1 MKKNRI
7 PVQEQD
13 SLERIHNFDEVSYGY
28 TLEEAIMEADRC
40 IQCKNPRC
48 VPGCP
53 VRIDI
58 PKFIRELRDGDIRAA
73 RDTIGLQS
81 NLPAVCGRVC
91 PQEEQCE
98 GACIVGIRGDA
109 VNIGKL
115 ERFVGDWALLND
127 YKDIEKKPDNG
138 LKIAVIGS
146 GPAGLSCAYDL
157 QKAGYQVT
165 VFEALHELGGVLV
178 YGIPEFR
185 LPKEKVVQ
193 KEIDLLKDLGVIF
206 EKNVIVGRTVTI
218 ESLMNDEDFQG
229 VFIGSGAGLP
239 RFMGLKGENANGVM
253 SANEYLTRANLM
265 KAFKEDYDTPILL
278 GIDILVVGAGNV
290 AMDAAR
296 TAIRLGA
303 KSSIVY
309 RRGKE
314 EIPAR
319 GEEVHHAEEE
329 GVVMNLLTNP
339 KEILVDENGFVKGMI
354 CVNMELGEPD
364 ESGRRSPMEIKGS
377 EFTLT
382 CDTVIMSLGTNPNPL
397 IPRTT
402 KGMEITKNGC
412 IIINEEEGET
422 SREGIFAGGDAVTG
436 SATVIKAMRA
446 GKIAAQGMMNYLDKK
461 DKDDLK
467 L

>member
-58 PKFIRELRDGDIRAA
+58 PKFIRELRDEDIRAA

-354 CVNMELGEPD
+354 CVKMELGEPD

>member
-1 MKKNRI
+1 MKKNRV

-13 SLERIHNFDEVSYGY
+13 SLVRIQNFDEVSYGY

-58 PKFIRELRDGDIRAA
+58 PKFIRELREGDIRAA

-98 GACIVGIRGDA
+98 GACIVGIRGEA

-127 YKDIEKKPDNG
+127 YKDMEKKPANG
-138 LKIAVIGS
+138 IKIAVIGS

-157 QKAGYQVT
+157 QKAGYSVT

-206 EKNVIVGRTVTI
+206 EKNVIVGRTVSI
-218 ESLMNDEDFQG
+218 DSLMKDEDFQG

-265 KAFKEDYDTPILL
+265 KAFKEEYDTPILL
-278 GIDILVVGAGNV
+278 GEDIIVVGAGNV

-309 RRGKE
+309 RRGEE

-319 GEEVHHAEEE
+319 LEEVHHAVEE

-339 KEILVDENGFVKGMI
+339 KEILVDEDGFVTGMV
-354 CVNMELGEPD
+354 CVKMELGEPD
-364 ESGRRSPMEIKGS
+364 ESGRRSPIEIKGS
-377 EFTLT
+377 EFTLE

-402 KGMEITKNGC
+402 KGIEITKNGC
-412 IIINEEEGET
+412 IVINEEEGQT
-422 SREGIFAGGDAVTG
+422 SSEGIFAGGDAVTG
-436 SATVIKAMRA
+436 SATVIHAMRA
-446 GKIAAQGMMNYLDKK
+446 GKIAAKGMMNYLDKK
-461 DKDDLK
+461 HRII
-467 L
+467 

>member
-354 CVNMELGEPD
+354 CVKMELGEPD

>member
-354 CVNMELGEPD
+354 CVKMKQGEPD

>member
-1 MKKNRI
+1 NRI

-265 KAFKEDYDTPILL
+265 KAIKEDYDTPILL

-354 CVNMELGEPD
+354 CVKMKQGEPD

>member
-13 SLERIHNFDEVSYGY
+13 KDKRVHNFDEVSYGY
-28 TLEEAIMEADRC
+28 SLEEAILEADRC
-40 IQCKNPRC
+40 LQCKSPRC

-53 VRIDI
+53 VRINI
-58 PKFIRELRDGDIRAA
+58 PKFIQELKDGDLKAA

-98 GACIVGIRGDA
+98 GACIMGIRGDA
-109 VNIGKL
+109 INIGKL
-115 ERFVGDWALLND
+115 ERFVGDWALQTG
-127 YKDIEKKPDNG
+127 YKDMAKDPDKG
-138 LKIAVIGS
+138 IKIAVIGS

-165 VFEALHELGGVLV
+165 IFEALHELGGVLV

-193 KEIDLLKDLGVIF
+193 KEIDMLKDLGVIF

-218 ESLMNDEDFQG
+218 EDLMEDEDFKG

-239 RFMGLKGENANGVM
+239 RFMGLKGESANGVM

-265 KAFKEDYDTPILL
+265 KAFREDYDTPILL
-278 GIDILVVGAGNV
+278 GHDILVVGAGNV

-296 TAIRLGA
+296 TAVRLGA
-303 KSSIVY
+303 RSSIVY
-309 RRGKE
+309 RRGRE

-329 GVVMNLLTNP
+329 GVFMNLLTNP
-339 KEILVDENGFVKGMI
+339 KEILVNEEGFVKGMV
-354 CVNMELGEPD
+354 CVKMELGEPD
-364 ESGRRSPMEIKGS
+364 ESGRRSPFEVKDS
-377 EFTLT
+377 EFVLP

-402 KGMEITKNGC
+402 EGIEITKNGC
-412 IIINEEEGET
+412 IVINEEQGET
-422 SREGIFAGGDAVTG
+422 SSEGIFAGGDAVTG

-446 GKIAAQGMMNYLDKK
+446 GKIAAKGMMDYLDQKGK
-461 DKDDLK
+461 DEVGL
-467 L
+467 

>member
-1 MKKNRI
+1 MKKSRI

-13 SLERIHNFDEVSYGY
+13 KNERIHNFDEVSFGY
-28 TLEEAIMEADRC
+28 ALEEAIAEADRC
-40 IQCKNPRC
+40 LQCKNPRC

-53 VRIDI
+53 VRINI
-58 PKFIRELRDGDIRAA
+58 PKFIQELKDGDIKAA

-98 GACIVGIRGDA
+98 GACIMGIRGDA
-109 VNIGKL
+109 INIGKL
-115 ERFVGDWALLND
+115 ERFVGDWALQTG
-127 YKDIEKKPDNG
+127 YKDMEKNPANDI
-138 LKIAVIGS
+138 KIAVIGS

-165 VFEALHELGGVLV
+165 IFEALHELGGVLV

-193 KEIDLLKDLGVIF
+193 KEIDMLKDLGVVF

-218 ESLMNDEDFQG
+218 ESLMEDEDFKG

-265 KAFKEDYDTPILL
+265 KAFRDDYDTPILL
-278 GIDILVVGAGNV
+278 GNNILVVGAGNV
-290 AMDAAR
+290 AMDSAR

-309 RRGKE
+309 RRGRE

-329 GVVMNLLTNP
+329 GVEMNLLTNP
-339 KEILVDENGFVKGMI
+339 KEILVNEDGFVRGMV
-354 CVNMELGEPD
+354 CVKMELGEPD
-364 ESGRRSPMEIKGS
+364 KSGRRSPSEIKGS
-377 EFTLT
+377 EFTLP
-382 CDTVIMSLGTNPNPL
+382 CDTIIMSLGTNPNPL

-402 KGMEITKNGC
+402 KGIEMTKNGC
-412 IIINEEEGET
+412 IIINEDLGET
-422 SREGIFAGGDAVTG
+422 SSEGIFAGGDAVTG

-446 GKIAAQGMMNYLDKK
+446 GKIAAKGMMEYLDRKGK
-461 DKDDLK
+461 DEAGL
-467 L
+467 

>member
-278 GIDILVVGAGNV
+278 GTDILVVGAGNV

-339 KEILVDENGFVKGMI
+339 KEILVDENGFVIGMI
-354 CVNMELGEPD
+354 CVKMELGEPD

-402 KGMEITKNGC
+402 KGIEITKNGC
-412 IIINEEEGET
+412 IVINEEEGET
-422 SREGIFAGGDAVTG
+422 SLEGIFAGGDAVTG

-461 DKDDLK
+461 DKVDESL
-467 L
+467 